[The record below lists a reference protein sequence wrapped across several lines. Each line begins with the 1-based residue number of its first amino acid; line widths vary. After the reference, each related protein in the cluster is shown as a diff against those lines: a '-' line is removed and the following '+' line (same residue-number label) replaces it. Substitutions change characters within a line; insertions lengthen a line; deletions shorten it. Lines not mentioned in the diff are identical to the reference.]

1 MKTLKYIIISF
12 ALSLCTQLPAQN
24 INFTTDNFVGRESA
38 LEQALR
44 AIREGDGY
52 YAQAKSICPSLA
64 TSCITDVSSLY
75 NQALSNYLTAQAIN
89 SNNAAL
95 NYRIGECYIHV
106 EKNKAIP
113 YLEKA
118 LSLDERTNANAYL
131 FMGIAYQYQGMF
143 TEAIAYY
150 QKYKTK
156 LTVEQF
162 NEYGVFADRLIA
174 ECRNAPALINAPVRV
189 FVDNYGKAIN
199 TAAAEFRPIVNTGED
214 KIYFNKAGNNT
225 NRIMLLSKNGQNYDT
240 THIVIPKAKQP
251 ATLLYLSDDRSYMLF
266 SSSKKNKTD
275 LFETYQDGGQWTK
288 PKALKRPVKS
298 KYNESSAYLSPNG
311 TVLFFSSDRPGGYGG
326 FDIYMA
332 RRNEKG
338 VWMKEILN
346 LGAGVNTR
354 YNEHI
359 SYVSP
364 DGYTIYFTSE
374 GHNSIGGSDIF
385 KSEYNTATNIWGEA
399 VNVGYPINSIG
410 DETFFYP
417 LPGNQVFYLSSSRE
431 GGFGGQDIYRVNVMK
446 AERNI
451 ISTYEDNMLAYH
463 SPRFLEYVIE
473 PIVQIRTSLVV
484 TIAGMVVDKASQQP
498 VQAKISI
505 VDNNKGKVVAEFES
519 NSETG
524 RFTATVPEGANY
536 GMTIT
541 ATGYMFQS
549 ENLDIPYGSKKE
561 HNRFIEL
568 APLDVNSTIALRNVF
583 FEYGA
588 SQPMPSS
595 RHELEQLY
603 KMLASQPTVKI
614 EISGHTDNR
623 GSEEANMRLSNLR
636 AKSVVD
642 YLVKAGIDPERLSY
656 IGYGL
661 TKPVATNVTVEGRRM
676 NRRTEIRI
684 ISR

>member
-1 MKTLKYIIISF
+1 MKTLKYIIAIF
-12 ALSLCTQLPAQN
+12 ALSFATQLSAQN
-24 INFTTDNFVGRESA
+24 INFTTDNFIGRESA

-44 AIREGDGY
+44 ALQEGDSY
-52 YAQAKSICPSLA
+52 YAQAKNICPSLA
-64 TSCITDVSSLY
+64 ISCATDVSSLY
-75 NQALSNYLTAQAIN
+75 NQALSSYLTAQSIN
-89 SNNAAL
+89 SNNATL
-95 NYRIGECYIHV
+95 NYRIGECYIYV

-143 TEAIAYY
+143 TEAITYY
-150 QKYKTK
+150 QKYKNK
-156 LTVEQF
+156 LTIEQF
-162 NEYGVFADRLIA
+162 NEYGSFVDRLIA
-174 ECRNAPALINAPVRV
+174 ECQNAPALINAPVRV

-199 TAAAEFRPIVNTGED
+199 SAAAEFHPVVSADESQ
-214 KIYFNKAGNNT
+214 IYFNRTENNT
-225 NRIMLLSKNGQNYDT
+225 NKIVLLSKDGESSDIT
-240 THIVIPKAKQP
+240 IPKAG
-251 ATLLYLSDDRSYMLF
+251 AFTTLLYLSDDRNYMLF

-275 LFETYQDGGQWTK
+275 LFETYQEGGQWTK

-298 KYNESSAYLSPNG
+298 KYSESSAYLSPNG
-311 TVLFFSSDRPGGYGG
+311 SVLFFSSDRPGGYGG

-338 VWMKEILN
+338 VWEKTVLN

-359 SYVSP
+359 SFVSP

-385 KSEYNTATNIWGEA
+385 KSEYNTTTNMWSEA
-399 VNVGYPINSIG
+399 VNVGYPINSIS

-417 LPGNQVFYLSSSRE
+417 LPGNQVFYISSSRE
-431 GGFGGQDIYRVNVMK
+431 GGLGKQDIYRVNVMK

-473 PIVQIRTSLVV
+473 PIVQIRSSLVV
-484 TIAGMVVDKASQQP
+484 TISGMVVDKASQQP

-505 VDNNKGKVVAEFES
+505 VDNSKGKVVAEFES

-536 GMTIT
+536 GMAVT

-549 ENLDIPYGSKKE
+549 ENIDIPYGSKKE
-561 HNRFIEL
+561 HSRFIEL
-568 APLDVNSTIALRNVF
+568 EHLEVNSTITLRNIF
-583 FEYGA
+583 FDFGA
-588 SQPMPSS
+588 SQPTPASKY
-595 RHELEQLY
+595 ELEQLY
-603 KMLASQPTVKI
+603 KMLVNQPTVKI

-661 TKPVATNVTVEGRRM
+661 KKPIATNVTAEGRRM

>member
-1 MKTLKYIIISF
+1 
-12 ALSLCTQLPAQN
+12 LSAQN
-24 INFTTDNFVGRESA
+24 INFTTDNFVGREAA
-38 LEQALR
+38 LEQALQ
-44 AIREGDGY
+44 AVREGDGY

-64 TSCITDVSSLY
+64 TSCAVDVSSLY
-75 NQALSNYLTAQAIN
+75 NQALSNYLTAQSIN

-95 NYRIGECYIHV
+95 NYRIGECYIYV

-162 NEYGVFADRLIA
+162 NEYGNYAERLIA
-174 ECRNAPALINAPVRV
+174 ECRNAPTLINAPVRV
-189 FVDNYGKAIN
+189 FVDNYGKTIN
-199 TAAAEFRPIVNTGED
+199 TAATEFRPVVNAGEEQ
-214 KIYFNKAGNNT
+214 IYFNRAGKNS
-225 NRIMLLSKNGQNYDT
+225 NRIVLLSKNGQSFDT
-240 THIVIPKAKQP
+240 TQVVIPKAGQL
-251 ATLLYLSDDRSYMLF
+251 ATLLYLSDDRSYMLL
-266 SSSKKNKTD
+266 STSKKNKTD
-275 LFETYQDGGQWTK
+275 LFETYQEGGQWTK

-311 TVLFFSSDRPGGYGG
+311 SVLFFSSDRPGGYGG

-338 VWMKEILN
+338 AWAKEILN

-359 SYVSP
+359 SYVSS

-385 KSEYNTATNIWGEA
+385 KSEYNTATNTWGEA
-399 VNVGYPINSIG
+399 ENVGYPINSIG
-410 DETFFYP
+410 NETFFYP

-463 SPRFLEYVIE
+463 SPRFLEYMIE
-473 PIVQIRTSLVV
+473 PIVQIRSSLVV
-484 TIAGMVVDKASQQP
+484 TISGMVVDKASQQP

-505 VDNNKGKVVAEFES
+505 VNNNTGKVVAEFES

-549 ENLDIPYGSKKE
+549 ENLDIPYGAKKE

-568 APLDVNSTIALRNVF
+568 SHLDVNSTITLRNIF
-583 FEYGA
+583 FDFGSAKPTA
-588 SQPMPSS
+588 SSK
-595 RHELEQLY
+595 HELEQLY
-603 KMLASQPTVKI
+603 KMLVSQPTVKI

-642 YLVKAGIDPERLSY
+642 YLVQAGIDPERLSY

-661 TKPVATNVTVEGRRM
+661 TKPIATNVTAEGRRM

>member
-1 MKTLKYIIISF
+1 MKTLKYLIIIF
-12 ALSLCTQLPAQN
+12 ALSFFTQLSAQN
-24 INFTTDNFVGRESA
+24 INFTTDNFIGREAA
-38 LEQALR
+38 LEQALK
-44 AIREGDGY
+44 ALHEGDGY
-52 YAQAKSICPSLA
+52 YAQAKNICPSLA
-64 TSCITDVSSLY
+64 SACITDVSSFY
-75 NQALSNYLTAQAIN
+75 NQALSSYLAAQNIN
-89 SNNAAL
+89 SNNASL
-95 NYRIGECYIHV
+95 NYRIGECYIYI

-143 TEAIAYY
+143 TEAITYY

-156 LTVEQF
+156 LTIEQF
-162 NEYGVFADRLIA
+162 NEYGSFVDRLIT
-174 ECRNAPALINAPVRV
+174 ECQNAPALINAPVRV

-199 TAAAEFRPIVNTGED
+199 SAASEFHPVVSAGED
-214 KIYFNKAGNNT
+214 QIYFNRTENNS
-225 NRIMLLSKNGQNYDT
+225 NRITLLSKNGQSYDT
-240 THIVIPKAKQP
+240 TYITIPKTVP
-251 ATLLYLSDDRSYMLF
+251 LTTLLYLSDDRNYLLF

-275 LFETYQDGGQWTK
+275 LFETYQEGGKWTK

-298 KYNESSAYLSPNG
+298 KYNENSAYLSPNG
-311 TVLFFSSDRPGGYGG
+311 AVLFFSSNRPGGYGG
-326 FDIYMA
+326 VDIYMA

-338 VWMKEILN
+338 KWEKTILN

-359 SYVSP
+359 SFVSA
-364 DGYTIYFTSE
+364 DGNTIYFTSE

-385 KSEYNTATNIWGEA
+385 KSEYNTATNTWSEA
-399 VNVGYPINSIG
+399 VNVGYPINSIS

-463 SPRFLEYVIE
+463 SPRFLEYIIE
-473 PIVQIRTSLVV
+473 PIVQIRSSMVV
-484 TIAGMVVDKASQQP
+484 TISGMVVDKASQQP

-505 VDNNKGKVVAEFES
+505 VDNSKGKVVAEFES

-549 ENLDIPYGSKKE
+549 ENIDIPYGSKKE
-561 HNRFIEL
+561 HSRFIEL
-568 APLDVNSTIALRNVF
+568 AYLDVNTTITLRNIF
-583 FEYGA
+583 FDFGSA
-588 SQPMPSS
+588 QPTPSS
-595 RHELEQLY
+595 KYELEQLY

-661 TKPVATNVTVEGRRM
+661 KKPIATNVTAEGRRM
-676 NRRTEIRI
+676 NRRTDIRI